1 MANHSKSKRPTDHRM
16 KQNNCLTFIL
26 FVCTGNRFRSPLA
39 EAYFKKMLT
48 TIGAAQTWRVE
59 SAGTWVSQ
67 SLPPTPEAIEEAEKR
82 NLDITAHLSRSIN
95 ETLLSQADLIL
106 VMESGQKEALTN
118 EFPEIKRKIYLLTE
132 ICGGLPYNLP
142 DPYVTHDP
150 PAQIAREIEELIENK
165 FNCIYQYFVQKTVNV
180 NKT

>member
-1 MANHSKSKRPTDHRM
+1 
-16 KQNNCLTFIL
+16 
-26 FVCTGNRFRSPLA
+26 
-39 EAYFKKMLT
+39 MLT
-48 TIGAAQTWRVE
+48 TIGAAPTWRVE

-118 EFPEIKRKIYLLTE
+118 EFPEIKRKSTSLPRSAEDYLIIFRIPTSRTILPHKLPEKLKSLSKTSLTVF
-132 ICGGLPYNLP
+132 IITLCKKLSTLTKPSLLFYLSSILNHFG
-142 DPYVTHDP
+142 T
-150 PAQIAREIEELIENK
+150 
-165 FNCIYQYFVQKTVNV
+165 VQRKTTKGN
-180 NKT
+180 